1 MPTRYRRIPVELHKK
16 AGRKC
21 LPIEEEK
28 INQIVEMRQ
37 NRYTLKE
44 ITNTTGLTLWKVK
57 RGEFFFPAR
66 ANHTS
71 RPRTNP
77 PQDMA
82 TTSTSETR
90 ARSASRPG
98 ETEEQRN
105 KRYTFGSHPP
115 RHATGGLLSSW
126 LDSQHVLKDGWRWT
140 PRCSP
145 HPRWLGDH
153 VVAQKSALAPG
164 MVSDSLTSKCR
175 NASCWKV
182 LFRLAGVQDQT
193 PSHREGRRIHKVRDT
208 CPSTLDNWA
217 ATPSSSKTTRLP
229 SQDTTVT
236 NHFFVSTAT
245 AVAQFV
251 NPTTEQAEPKW
262 LLCYYTPTE
271 ASIFGN
277 GNIGFPQHSKSP
289 RQRWEPGLAEA
300 LTPLRR
306 TTRTITRPSPGMA
319 EEASP
324 EGARRSKL

>member
-1 MPTRYRRIPVELHKK
+1 MQTTPPDQEPIRHKIW
-16 AGRKC
+16 
-21 LPIEEEK
+21 P
-28 INQIVEMRQ
+28 
-37 NRYTLKE
+37 
-44 ITNTTGLTLWKVK
+44 
-57 RGEFFFPAR
+57 
-66 ANHTS
+66 
-71 RPRTNP
+71 P
-77 PQDMA
+77 PQPAKQELALPPVQGRQKSKGTKGTPLVHTLLDTLQEGSCPPGWIANMCSRRMEVDTLVF
-82 TTSTSETR
+82 TTS
-90 ARSASRPG
+90 
-98 ETEEQRN
+98 
-105 KRYTFGSHPP
+105 
-115 RHATGGLLSSW
+115 
-126 LDSQHVLKDGWRWT
+126 
-140 PRCSP
+140 
-145 HPRWLGDH
+145 RWLGDH
-153 VVAQKSALAPG
+153 IVAQKSVLAPG
-164 MVSDSLTSKCR
+164 MVSASLTSKCR

-182 LFRLAGVQDQT
+182 LFRLAGIQDQT

-217 ATPSSSKTTRLP
+217 ATPSLSKTTRLP

-245 AVAQFV
+245 AVAHFD

-271 ASIFGN
+271 ASIFGE

-300 LTPLRR
+300 LTPLRQ